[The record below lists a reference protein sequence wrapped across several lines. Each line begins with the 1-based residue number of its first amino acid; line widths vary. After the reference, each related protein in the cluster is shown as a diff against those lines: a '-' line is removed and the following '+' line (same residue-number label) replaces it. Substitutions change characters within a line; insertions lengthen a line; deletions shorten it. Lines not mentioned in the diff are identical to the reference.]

1 MKGMIDLSVQLIAR
15 GKTLCAK
22 LIGDIDHHSAKD
34 LRCEIDIA
42 VNENDSRELILDFS
56 GVTFMDSSG
65 IGLVMG
71 RYKLMS
77 ERQGSLII
85 AKTPAYISKVMRVA
99 GVNRLAKIVSD
110 YELEQEQEQEVVKVE
125 TTN

>member
-1 MKGMIDLSVQLIAR
+1 MSVQIIAR
-15 GKTLCAK
+15 GQTVCAK
-22 LIGDIDHHSAKD
+22 LLGDIDHHSAKEM
-34 LRCEIDIA
+34 RCEIDIA
-42 VNENDSRELILDFS
+42 VKENDAKELILDFS
-56 GVTFMDSSG
+56 AVTFMDSSG

-77 ERQGSLII
+77 ERQGKLVI

-110 YELEQEQEQEVVKVE
+110 YELPREQALLEEAQEVMKVE

>member
-1 MKGMIDLSVQLIAR
+1 MKGLIKLGVQIIAR
-15 GKTLCAK
+15 GQTVCAK
-22 LIGDIDHHSAKD
+22 LLGDIDHHSAKEM
-34 LRCEIDIA
+34 RCEIDIA
-42 VNENDSRELILDFS
+42 VNENDATELILDFS
-56 GVTFMDSSG
+56 AVTFMDSSG

-77 ERQGSLII
+77 ERQGRLVI
-85 AKTPAYISKVMRVA
+85 ASTPAYISKVMRVA

-110 YELEQEQEQEVVKVE
+110 YELPKEETQEVMKVE